1 MTKRT
6 KVDRMTPKNLRAFRI
21 EGIKAIGFFPLCS
34 HRSIAKFML
43 KELVQTRKPAFHR
56 GYLAPIQ
63 LLGAA
68 ARSMV
73 LMARKLCYLSD
84 REHTV
89 GWSRFASLKD
99 ILFGKPKDPLDPK
112 VFHQISLI
120 AFLAW
125 VGLGADGLSS
135 SAYGPEEAYLAL
147 GQHYLLALPLAM
159 MMAITVFVISTSY
172 SQIIELFPTGGGG
185 YLVATK
191 LLGEKAGLVSGSAL
205 VVDYMLTIAISVA
218 SGVDALF
225 SFLPSSVLGLKLFTE
240 VFLILGLI
248 FLNLRGTKESVQFLL
263 PIFLLFVLTHGVAIT
278 LGVGTQ
284 IGELPIVF
292 TRSVDESLGDVRGIG
307 ILATLAILLHA
318 YSLGGVTY
326 TGIEGVSNGL
336 QILREPRA
344 ETGKRTMLYM
354 AISLAFTASGIL
366 LCYLL
371 HQVSHEPG
379 KTLNASLFNQIY
391 SGIFGTE
398 SSVAV
403 SLVIGTLITEA
414 AILLVAA
421 QTGFID
427 GPRVLSNM
435 ALDSWA
441 PHRFSLLSDQLVTR
455 DGIWFMG
462 LTSLGFLLY
471 TQGRVSLL
479 VVMYSINVF
488 LTFTLSQLGMCRH
501 WWEVRITEASWLRKF
516 WVNGLGLLLTGTILI
531 VTVTIKFEEGGWVT
545 LLVTSCFISLCI
557 FVHAHYAQVRRAL
570 KRLDDTLLTIPFQP
584 NLKEPVPPK
593 HPTAPTAA
601 IIVRDFDGV
610 AVHALLTIPRLF
622 PNHFKNVVFISV
634 GVIDSGQFKGQKE
647 IENLRRAKEEDL
659 KSFVEFAN
667 CLGWYAEYRY
677 SLGVDLMAELEEL
690 CPAVVRDFPRSVFFS
705 GKLVFQEE
713 NTVSRFLHN
722 HTPAT
727 LQQKLQFAGLDM
739 MILPIRIFTDPQ
751 TR

>member
-1 MTKRT
+1 
-6 KVDRMTPKNLRAFRI
+6 
-21 EGIKAIGFFPLCS
+21 
-34 HRSIAKFML
+34 
-43 KELVQTRKPAFHR
+43 
-56 GYLAPIQ
+56 
-63 LLGAA
+63 
-68 ARSMV
+68 
-73 LMARKLCYLSD
+73 
-84 REHTV
+84 V
-89 GWSRFASLKD
+89 GSSRFTSFKD
-99 ILFGKPKDPLDPK
+99 TLLGKPKDPLDPK

-147 GQHYLLALPLAM
+147 GPHSLLALPLAV
-159 MMAITVFVISTSY
+159 MMALTVFMISASY
-172 SQIIELFPTGGGG
+172 AQIIELFPTGGGG

-205 VVDYMLTIAISVA
+205 VVDYMLTITISVA
-218 SGVDALF
+218 SGADALF
-225 SFLPSSVLGLKLFTE
+225 SFLPSFLQGLKLSIE
-240 VFLILGLI
+240 ILLILGLI
-248 FLNLRGTKESVQFLL
+248 FLNMRGTKESVQFLL
-263 PIFLLFVLTHGVAIT
+263 PIFLLFVLSHGIAIT
-278 LGVGTQ
+278 LGVGTR
-284 IGELPIVF
+284 IGELPNVVSS
-292 TRSVDESLGDVRGIG
+292 SVDESLGDVRGIG
-307 ILATLAILLHA
+307 IWATLAILLHA
-318 YSLGGVTY
+318 YSLGGGTY
-326 TGIEGVSNGL
+326 TGIEAVSNGL

-371 HQVSHEPG
+371 HQVSSQPG
-379 KTLNASLFNQIY
+379 QTLNATLFTEVY
-391 SGIFGTE
+391 GVVFGGE
-398 SSVAV
+398 SSLATT
-403 SLVIGTLITEA
+403 LVIGTLVTES

-421 QTGFID
+421 QAGFID

-435 ALDSWA
+435 ALDSWT
-441 PHRFSLLSDQLVTR
+441 PHRFSLLSDRLVTR

-462 LTSLGFLLY
+462 LTSLGFLFY
-471 TQGRVSLL
+471 TQGKVSLL

-488 LTFTLSQLGMCRH
+488 LTFTFSQLGMCRH
-501 WWEVRITEASWLRKF
+501 WWEVRKTEAAWLRKLS
-516 WVNGLGLLLTGTILI
+516 VNGLGLLLTGTILV
-531 VTVTIKFEEGGWVT
+531 VTVTIKFLEGGWVT
-545 LLVTSCFISLCI
+545 LLVTSCFIALCTL
-557 FVHAHYAQVRRAL
+557 VRLHYGRVRRAL

-584 NLKEPVPPK
+584 NLKEPVPAK
-593 HPTAPTAA
+593 NPTAPTAA

-634 GVIDSGQFKGQKE
+634 GVIDSGQFKGQQE
-647 IENLRRAKEEDL
+647 IENLRRAKEDDL

-677 SLGVDLMAELEEL
+677 ALGVDLMAELVEL
-690 CPAVVRDFPRSVFFS
+690 CTAVVQDFPRSVFFS

-713 NTVSRFLHN
+713 NAVSRFLHN

-739 MILPIRIFTDPQ
+739 MILPIRVFADSETKQPAAAA
-751 TR
+751 

>member
-1 MTKRT
+1 M
-6 KVDRMTPKNLRAFRI
+6 
-21 EGIKAIGFFPLCS
+21 GG
-34 HRSIAKFML
+34 
-43 KELVQTRKPAFHR
+43 
-56 GYLAPIQ
+56 
-63 LLGAA
+63 
-68 ARSMV
+68 
-73 LMARKLCYLSD
+73 
-84 REHTV
+84 
-89 GWSRFASLKD
+89 SRFASFKD

-112 VFHQISLI
+112 VFHQISLV

-147 GQHYLLALPLAM
+147 GQHSLLALPLAI
-159 MMAITVFVISTSY
+159 MMAITVFVISASY

-191 LLGEKAGLVSGSAL
+191 LLGKNAGLVSGSAL
-205 VVDYMLTIAISVA
+205 VVDYMLTITISVA
-218 SGVDALF
+218 SGADALF
-225 SFLPSSVLGLKLFTE
+225 SFLPSSVHGLKLFTQI
-240 VFLILGLI
+240 FLILGLI
-248 FLNLRGTKESVQFLL
+248 LLNLRGTKESVQFLL
-263 PIFLLFVLTHGVAIT
+263 PIFLLFVIMHAIA
-278 LGVGTQ
+278 
-284 IGELPIVF
+284 I
-292 TRSVDESLGDVRGIG
+292 SLGIGTKIGDLPSIASQSVQQTVGDIHGIG
-307 ILATLAILLHA
+307 IWATLAILLHA
-318 YSLGGVTY
+318 YSLGGGTY
-326 TGIEGVSNGL
+326 TGIEAVSNGL
-336 QILREPRA
+336 QVLREPRV
-344 ETGKRTMLYM
+344 ETGRRTMLYM
-354 AISLAFTASGIL
+354 AVSLAFTASGIL
-366 LCYLL
+366 VCYLL
-371 HQVSHEPG
+371 YQVSSEAG
-379 KTLNASLFNQIY
+379 KTLNATLFTKVY
-391 SGIFGTE
+391 GVFFGVDSGIN
-398 SSVAV
+398 VP
-403 SLVIGTLITEA
+403 LVILTLVTEA

-421 QTGFID
+421 QAGFID
-427 GPRVLSNM
+427 GPRVLSSM

-441 PHRFSLLSDQLVTR
+441 PHRFSLLSDHLVTR

-462 LTSLGFLLY
+462 LASMSFLLY
-471 TQGRVSLL
+471 SQGDVRLL

-501 WWEVRITEASWLRKF
+501 WWEVRKTQSVWLRKF
-516 WVNGLGLLLTGTILI
+516 CVNGLGLLLTGTILI
-531 VTVTIKFEEGGWVT
+531 VTITIKFAEGGWVT
-545 LLVTSCFISLCI
+545 LLVTFCFISLCT
-557 FVHAHYAQVRRAL
+557 FVHSHYARVRRAL

-593 HPTAPTAA
+593 SPTAPTAA

-690 CPAVVRDFPRSVFFS
+690 CTAVVQDFPRSVFFS

-713 NTVSRFLHN
+713 NAVSRFLHN

-739 MILPIRIFTDPQ
+739 MILPIRIFADTQ
-751 TR
+751 TKQRGAAA

>member
-1 MTKRT
+1 M
-6 KVDRMTPKNLRAFRI
+6 
-21 EGIKAIGFFPLCS
+21 GG
-34 HRSIAKFML
+34 
-43 KELVQTRKPAFHR
+43 
-56 GYLAPIQ
+56 
-63 LLGAA
+63 
-68 ARSMV
+68 
-73 LMARKLCYLSD
+73 
-84 REHTV
+84 
-89 GWSRFASLKD
+89 SRFASFKD
-99 ILFGKPKDPLDPK
+99 ILLGKPKDPLDPK
-112 VFHQISLI
+112 VFHQISLV

-147 GQHYLLALPLAM
+147 GQHSLLALPLAI
-159 MMAITVFVISTSY
+159 MMAITVFVISASY

-191 LLGEKAGLVSGSAL
+191 LLGEKVGLVSGSAL
-205 VVDYMLTIAISVA
+205 VVDYMLTITISVA
-218 SGVDALF
+218 SGADALF
-225 SFLPSSVLGLKLFTE
+225 SFLPASVQGLKLFTE
-240 VFLILGLI
+240 IFLILGLI

-263 PIFLLFVLTHGVAIT
+263 PIFLLFVLAQGVAIT
-278 LGVGTQ
+278 LGVGTR
-284 IGELPIVF
+284 IGELPTVVSSSIEE
-292 TRSVDESLGDVRGIG
+292 SVGDVRGIG
-307 ILATLAILLHA
+307 IWATLAILLHA
-318 YSLGGVTY
+318 YSLGGGTY
-326 TGIEGVSNGL
+326 TGIEAVSNGL

-371 HQVSHEPG
+371 HQVAHEPG
-379 KTLNASLFNQIY
+379 KTLYASLLEKIY
-391 SGIFGTE
+391 GVIFGSE
-398 SSVAV
+398 SSLAA
-403 SLVIGTLITEA
+403 SLVISTLITVA

-421 QTGFID
+421 QAGFID

-441 PHRFSLLSDQLVTR
+441 PHRFSLLSDHLVTR

-501 WWEVRITEASWLRKF
+501 WWEVRRAEAIWLRKLC
-516 WVNGLGLLLTGTILI
+516 VNGLGLLLTGTILI
-531 VTVTIKFEEGGWVT
+531 ITITIKFAEGGWVT
-545 LLVTSCFISLCI
+545 LLVTFCFISLCY
-557 FVHAHYAQVRRAL
+557 FVHSHYARVRRAL

-593 HPTAPTAA
+593 SPTAPTAA

-690 CPAVVRDFPRSVFFS
+690 CTAVVQDFPRSVFFS

-713 NTVSRFLHN
+713 NAVSRFLHN

-739 MILPIRIFTDPQ
+739 MILPIRIFADTQ
-751 TR
+751 TKQQGAAA

>member
-1 MTKRT
+1 MAWSAE
-6 KVDRMTPKNLRAFRI
+6 RATV
-21 EGIKAIGFFPLCS
+21 E
-34 HRSIAKFML
+34 RS
-43 KELVQTRKPAFHR
+43 
-56 GYLAPIQ
+56 YLA
-63 LLGAA
+63 
-68 ARSMV
+68 S
-73 LMARKLCYLSD
+73 
-84 REHTV
+84 
-89 GWSRFASLKD
+89 FKD
-99 ILFGKPKDPLDPK
+99 LILGKPKNPLDPK
-112 VFHQISLI
+112 VFHQISLV

-147 GQHYLLALPLAM
+147 GQHYLLALPLAL
-159 MMAITVFVISTSY
+159 MMAFTVFIISASY

-205 VVDYMLTIAISVA
+205 VVDYMLTITISVA
-218 SGVDALF
+218 SGADALF
-225 SFLPSSVLGLKLFTE
+225 SFLPSSLHGLKLFTE

-263 PIFLLFVLTHGVAIT
+263 PIFLLFVLTHIVAIS
-278 LGVGTQ
+278 LGVGTR
-284 IGELPIVF
+284 IGELPTVASTSIQ
-292 TRSVDESLGDVRGIG
+292 ESLTDVRGIG
-307 ILATLAILLHA
+307 IWATLGILLHA
-318 YSLGGVTY
+318 YSLGGGTY
-326 TGIEGVSNGL
+326 TGIEAVSNGL
-336 QILREPRA
+336 QILREPRV

-354 AISLAFTASGIL
+354 SVSLAFTASGIL

-371 HQVSHEPG
+371 HQVVQESG
-379 KTLNASLFNQIY
+379 KTLNASLFAKVY
-391 SGIFGTE
+391 GVVFGSET
-398 SSVAV
+398 SVAA
-403 SLVIGTLITEA
+403 SLVILTLITEA
-414 AILLVAA
+414 ALLLVAA
-421 QTGFID
+421 QAGFID

-435 ALDSWA
+435 ALDSWT

-462 LTSLGFLLY
+462 LTSLSFLLY
-471 TQGRVSLL
+471 TRGKVNLL

-501 WWEVRITEASWLRKF
+501 WWEVRKTQSVWLRKLC
-516 WVNGLGLLLTGTILI
+516 VNGLGLFLTGTILI
-531 VTVTIKFEEGGWVT
+531 VTVTIKFAEGGWVT
-545 LLVTSCFISLCI
+545 LLVTFCFISLCY
-557 FVHAHYAQVRRAL
+557 FVRSHYNRVRRAL
-570 KRLDDTLLTIPFQP
+570 KSLDDTLLTIPFQP

-593 HPTAPTAA
+593 NPTAPTAA

-622 PNHFKNVVFISV
+622 PNHFKNVVVISV
-634 GVIDSGQFKGQKE
+634 GVIDSGQFKGHKE
-647 IENLRRAKEEDL
+647 IDNLRHAKEEDL

-677 SLGVDLMAELEEL
+677 SLGVDLMTELEEL
-690 CPAVVRDFPRSVFFS
+690 CTAVVRDFPKSVFFS

-713 NTVSRFLHN
+713 NALSRFLHN

-739 MILPIRIFTDPQ
+739 MILPIRVFANPQ
-751 TR
+751 GRQPDR